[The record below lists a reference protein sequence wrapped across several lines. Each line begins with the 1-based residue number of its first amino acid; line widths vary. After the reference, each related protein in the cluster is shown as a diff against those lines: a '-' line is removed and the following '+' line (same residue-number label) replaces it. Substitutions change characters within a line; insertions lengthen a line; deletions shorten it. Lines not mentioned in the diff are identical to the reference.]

1 MKLKSMAIENFK
13 GCRGA
18 AVNFV
23 DGVTHID
30 GENGSGKTTIA
41 DAWFW
46 VMDDSDYKGHSKPD
60 IRPEGADD
68 GVLTSVELVFTVDGG
83 KDITFKKMQ
92 KQKTSKPDAAGK
104 VKVTTTNTYT
114 VNSVPK
120 SNRDAFAYLEDLGFN
135 KDHFMALSHPD
146 SFLSGMSD
154 KKQRT
159 KMRDI
164 LFSMA
169 DNVTDLDV
177 AKKHK
182 DSMPELLKL
191 LADGYSV
198 EEIRAMQMATKRKIR
213 EEYGKD
219 GEILDARIG
228 GLESAKVDVDKDA
241 VDELKEKND
250 AAIANI
256 DKANEERSE
265 KVEGLRKEI
274 EALKDKAAKLK
285 EEHLFGRMSDMTAFE
300 TKRSELKTELN
311 EERSRLINLNHLIE
325 RSGREANDYAHAA
338 NTASAEYK
346 QVKAL
351 KFDESKA
358 VCPTCKRKYAA
369 SKVETIK
376 KKFESDNAERMK
388 SLTDT
393 FNRNKTLH
401 TKVVAEIEEAKKQV
415 SEVQERIAGLEEKAK
430 QVDVEYLRVRQEIN
444 ADTFSTPEITAEIE
458 KLNHDIDKIRTE
470 ISDSGQFRLQLME
483 SRRDFN
489 AKLASVE
496 NNDRIDEKIAVL
508 QEKRVEYEQVRASS
522 EKIIDQIKELEML
535 KNRQLAESINSHFK
549 LVEWKLFDYQAN
561 GEVITDVCEPMI
573 DGHAFSDACN
583 TGRQLLAKIDI
594 IDGLQHFYGETY
606 PVFLDNAEALTSNT
620 TERINF
626 DGQLILLRAIDSK
639 TLEIH

>member
-18 AVNFV
+18 SVNFV

-68 GVLTSVELVFTVDGG
+68 GVLTSVELVFTVDGT

-169 DNVTDLDV
+169 ENVTDLDV
-177 AKKHK
+177 AKKNK
-182 DSMPELLKL
+182 DSMPELLRL
-191 LADGYSV
+191 LSDEYTV

-228 GLESAKVDVDKDA
+228 GLESAKIDIDRDA
-241 VDELKEKND
+241 VEEMLQKND
-250 AAIANI
+250 QAVANL
-256 DKANEERSE
+256 DKANKE
-265 KVEGLRKEI
+265 KTEKAESLRKEI
-274 EALKDKAAKLK
+274 ESLKEKASKAK
-285 EEHLFGRMSDMTAFE
+285 EEHLFGNMAELNSLN
-300 TKRSELKTELN
+300 TKRAELSSELTEARFHLTAL
-311 EERSRLINLNHLIE
+311 EDQITSAEHEVKNLV
-325 RSGREANDYAHAA
+325 SVANA
-338 NTASAEYK
+338 ASAEYK
-346 QVKAL
+346 TVKAM

-358 VCPTCKRKYAA
+358 VCPTCKRRYAA
-369 SKVETIK
+369 SKVATIK
-376 KKFESDNAERMK
+376 AQFEADNAERMK
-388 SLTDT
+388 NLVDT
-393 FNRNKTLH
+393 FNKTKERH
-401 TKVVAEIEEAKKQV
+401 TQVAAKLGQLKEQEATVKEHIESFNAEISEIAKKI
-415 SEVQERIAGLEEKAK
+415 SEVKEA
-430 QVDVEYLRVRQEIN
+430 IN
-444 ADTFSTPEITAEIE
+444 TDGFCTPEIDTEIE
-458 KLNHDIDKIRTE
+458 SLKKEIEKIRTE
-470 ISDSGQFRLQLME
+470 VSNNGQVRQKLME
-483 SRRDFN
+483 SRRDFT
-489 AKLASVE
+489 AQVTKAE
-496 NNDRIDEKIAVL
+496 NNKEIDEKIAVL
-508 QEKRVEYEQVRASS
+508 QAKRIEYEQAKADS

-549 LVEWKLFDYQAN
+549 LVTWKLFDYQAN

-606 PVFLDNAEALTSNT
+606 PVFLDNAEALTSNSR
-620 TERINF
+620 ERINF
-626 DGQLILLRAIDSK
+626 DGQLILLRAVDGK
-639 TLEIH
+639 ALEVH

>member
-18 AVNFV
+18 SVNFV

-60 IRPEGADD
+60 IRPEGSDD

-83 KDITFKKMQ
+83 KDITFKKAQ

-169 DNVTDLDV
+169 ENVTDLDV
-177 AKKHK
+177 AKKNK

-191 LADGYSV
+191 LSDGYTV

-228 GLESAKVDVDKDA
+228 GLESAKVDIDRDA
-241 VDELKEKND
+241 VEELLQKNNQAVANLDKSNKEKTE
-250 AAIANI
+250 
-256 DKANEERSE
+256 KAES
-265 KVEGLRKEI
+265 LRKEI
-274 EALKDKAAKLK
+274 ESLKEKAAKAK
-285 EEHLFGRMSDMTAFE
+285 EEHLFGKMADLTALNN
-300 TKRSELKTELN
+300 KRAELESELSDERFQLTKIEGQIASLEQEARELVVK
-311 EERSRLINLNHLIE
+311 
-325 RSGREANDYAHAA
+325 A
-338 NTASAEYK
+338 NTASAEFK
-346 QVKAL
+346 AVKAM
-351 KFDESKA
+351 KFDDSKA
-358 VCPTCKRKYAA
+358 VCPTCKRRYAA
-369 SKVETIK
+369 SKVEAIK
-376 KKFESDNAERMK
+376 AKFESDNAERLK
-388 SLTDT
+388 ALKDT
-393 FNRNKTLH
+393 FDKCKGRH
-401 TKVVAEIEEAKKQV
+401 TQVASALGQAKEREATIKEHIESLNAEISDTVNKVREAKD
-415 SEVQERIAGLEEKAK
+415 S
-430 QVDVEYLRVRQEIN
+430 IN
-444 ADTFSTPEITAEIE
+444 SDGFCTPEIDTEIE
-458 KLNHDIDKIRTE
+458 AIKKEIEKIRTE
-470 ISDSGQFRLQLME
+470 VSNNGQVRQ
-483 SRRDFN
+483 
-489 AKLASVE
+489 KLAENRREFTAQVAKAE
-496 NNDRIDEKIAVL
+496 NNQEIDEKIAVL
-508 QEKRVEYEQVRASS
+508 QEKRIEYEQAKASS

-535 KNRQLAESINSHFK
+535 KNRQLADSINSHFK

-583 TGRQLLAKIDI
+583 TGRQLLAKLDI
-594 IDGLQHFYGETY
+594 IDGLQRFYGERY

-620 TERINF
+620 TERIEF
-626 DGQLILLRAIDSK
+626 DGQLILLRAVDGK
-639 TLEIH
+639 ALEIH

>member
-1 MKLKSMAIENFK
+1 MRLKSMVIQNFK
-13 GCRGA
+13 GCREA
-18 AVNFV
+18 SVNFV
-23 DGVTHID
+23 EGVTHID

-46 VMDDSDYKGHSKPD
+46 VMNDSDYKGHSKPD

-68 GVLTSVELVFTVDGG
+68 GVLTSVELIFTADG
-83 KDITFKKMQ
+83 KDITFNKTQ

-135 KDHFMALSHPD
+135 KDRFMALSHPD

-169 DNVTDLDV
+169 ENVTDLDV
-177 AKKHK
+177 AKKNK
-182 DSMPELLKL
+182 DSMPELLRL
-191 LADGYSV
+191 LSDGYTV

-228 GLESAKVDVDKDA
+228 GLESAKVDIDRDA
-241 VDELKEKND
+241 VEELLQKND
-250 AAIANI
+250 QAVANL
-256 DKANEERSE
+256 DKANKE
-265 KVEGLRKEI
+265 KTEKAESLRKEI
-274 EALKDKAAKLK
+274 ESLKEKASKAK
-285 EEHLFGRMSDMTAFE
+285 EEHLFGKMAELNSLN
-300 TKRSELKTELN
+300 TKRAELSSELTEARFQLTDLDGKIASS
-311 EERSRLINLNHLIE
+311 E
-325 RSGREANDYAHAA
+325 REAKDLVSKA
-338 NTASAEYK
+338 NSASAEYK
-346 QVKAL
+346 SVKAM

-358 VCPTCKRKYAA
+358 VCPTCKRRYAA
-369 SKVETIK
+369 SKVATIK
-376 KKFESDNAERMK
+376 AQFEAGNAERMK
-388 SLTDT
+388 ALAET
-393 FNRNKTLH
+393 FNVCKERH
-401 TKVVAEIEEAKKQV
+401 TQVVTKLGQLKEQEATVKERIESLNAEISETAKKI
-415 SEVQERIAGLEEKAK
+415 SEVREA
-430 QVDVEYLRVRQEIN
+430 IN
-444 ADTFSTPEITAEIE
+444 SDGFCTPEIDTEIE
-458 KLNHDIDKIRTE
+458 AIKKEIEKIRTE
-470 ISDSGQFRLQLME
+470 VSNNGQVRQ
-483 SRRDFN
+483 
-489 AKLASVE
+489 KLAENRREFTAQVAKAE
-496 NNDRIDEKIAVL
+496 NNQGIDEKIAVL
-508 QEKRVEYEQVRASS
+508 QAKRIEYEQHKADS

-626 DGQLILLRAIDSK
+626 DGQLILLRAVDGK

>member
-1 MKLKSMAIENFK
+1 MRLKSMVIQNFK
-13 GCRGA
+13 GCREA
-18 AVNFV
+18 SIKFTENS
-23 DGVTHID
+23 THID

-68 GVLTSVELVFTVDGG
+68 GVLTSVELVFTADG
-83 KDITFKKMQ
+83 KDITFNKTQ

-169 DNVTDLDV
+169 ENVTDLDV
-177 AKKHK
+177 AKKNK
-182 DSMPELLKL
+182 KTMPELLKL
-191 LADGYSV
+191 LSDGYTV

-228 GLESAKVDVDKDA
+228 GLESAKVDIDRDA
-241 VDELKEKND
+241 VEELLQKNDQAVANLDKSNKEKTE
-250 AAIANI
+250 
-256 DKANEERSE
+256 KAES
-265 KVEGLRKEI
+265 LRKEI
-274 EALKDKAAKLK
+274 ESLKEKAAKAK
-285 EEHLFGRMSDMTAFE
+285 EEHLFGKMAELNSLN
-300 TKRSELKTELN
+300 TKRAELSSELTEARFHLTAL
-311 EERSRLINLNHLIE
+311 EDQITSTEHEAKNLV
-325 RSGREANDYAHAA
+325 SVANA
-338 NTASAEYK
+338 ASAEYK
-346 QVKAL
+346 SVKAM

-358 VCPTCKRKYAA
+358 VCPTCKRRYAA
-369 SKVETIK
+369 SKVATIK
-376 KKFESDNAERMK
+376 AKFEADNAERMK
-388 SLTDT
+388 NLVDT
-393 FNRNKTLH
+393 FNKTKERH
-401 TKVVAEIEEAKKQV
+401 TQVAAKLGQLKEQEATVKERIESLNTEISEIAKKVAEARE
-415 SEVQERIAGLEEKAK
+415 S
-430 QVDVEYLRVRQEIN
+430 IN
-444 ADTFSTPEITAEIE
+444 SDGFCTPEIDTEIE
-458 KLNHDIDKIRTE
+458 SLRKEIEKIRTE
-470 ISDSGQFRLQLME
+470 VSNNGQVRQKLME
-483 SRRDFN
+483 SRRDFTAQV
-489 AKLASVE
+489 AKAE
-496 NNDRIDEKIAVL
+496 NNKEIDEKIAVL
-508 QEKRVEYEQVRASS
+508 QAKRIEYEQAKADS
-522 EKIIDQIKELEML
+522 EKIIDQIKDLEML

-594 IDGLQHFYGETY
+594 IDGLQHFYKESY

-626 DGQLILLRAIDSK
+626 DGQLILLRAVDGK
-639 TLEIH
+639 ALEIH

>member
-13 GCRGA
+13 GCREA
-18 AVNFV
+18 SVNFV

-46 VMDDSDYKGHSKPD
+46 VMNDSDYKGHSKPD

-68 GVLTSVELVFTVDGG
+68 GVLTSVELIFTADG
-83 KDITFKKMQ
+83 KDITFNKTQ

-135 KDHFMALSHPD
+135 KDRFMALSHPD

-169 DNVTDLDV
+169 ENVTDLDV
-177 AKKHK
+177 AKKNK

-191 LADGYSV
+191 LSDGYTV

-228 GLESAKVDVDKDA
+228 GLESAKVDIDKDA
-241 VDELKEKND
+241 VEELLQKND
-250 AAIANI
+250 QAVANL
-256 DKANEERSE
+256 DKANKE
-265 KVEGLRKEI
+265 KTEKAESLRKEI
-274 EALKDKAAKLK
+274 ESLKEKASKAK
-285 EEHLFGRMSDMTAFE
+285 EEHLFGKMADLTALNN
-300 TKRSELKTELN
+300 KRAELSSELTEARFQLTDLDGKIASS
-311 EERSRLINLNHLIE
+311 E
-325 RSGREANDYAHAA
+325 REAKDLVSKA
-338 NTASAEYK
+338 NSASAEYK
-346 QVKAL
+346 SVKAM

-358 VCPTCKRKYAA
+358 VCPTCKRRYAA
-369 SKVETIK
+369 SKVATIK
-376 KKFESDNAERMK
+376 AQFEAGNAERMK
-388 SLTDT
+388 ALAET
-393 FNRNKTLH
+393 FNECKERH
-401 TKVVAEIEEAKKQV
+401 TQVVTKLGQLKEQEATVKERIESLNAEISEIAKKLT
-415 SEVQERIAGLEEKAK
+415 EVREA
-430 QVDVEYLRVRQEIN
+430 IN
-444 ADTFSTPEITAEIE
+444 SDGFCTPEIDTEIE
-458 KLNHDIDKIRTE
+458 AIKKEIEKIRTE
-470 ISDSGQFRLQLME
+470 VSNNGQVRQ
-483 SRRDFN
+483 
-489 AKLASVE
+489 KLAENRREFTAQVAKAE
-496 NNDRIDEKIAVL
+496 NNKAIDEKIAVL
-508 QEKRVEYEQVRASS
+508 QAKRIEYEQHKASS

-594 IDGLQHFYGETY
+594 IDGLQHFYKESY

-626 DGQLILLRAIDSK
+626 DGQLILLRAVDGK
-639 TLEIH
+639 ALEIH

>member
-1 MKLKSMAIENFK
+1 MKLKSMTIENFK

-68 GVLTSVELVFTVDGG
+68 GVLTSVELIFTADG
-83 KDITFKKMQ
+83 KDITFNKTQ

-120 SNRDAFAYLEDLGFN
+120 SNRDAFAYIEDLGFN
-135 KDHFMALSHPD
+135 KDHFMGLSHPD

-169 DNVTDLDV
+169 ENVTDLDV
-177 AKKHK
+177 AKKNK
-182 DSMPELLKL
+182 KTMPELFGL
-191 LADGYSV
+191 LSEGYTV

-228 GLESAKVDVDKDA
+228 GLESAKVDIDRDA
-241 VDELKEKND
+241 VEELLQKND
-250 AAIANI
+250 QAVANL
-256 DKANEERSE
+256 DKANKE
-265 KVEGLRKEI
+265 KTEKAESLRKEI
-274 EALKDKAAKLK
+274 ESLKEKAAKAK
-285 EEHLFGRMSDMTAFE
+285 EEHLFGKMAE
-300 TKRSELKTELN
+300 LNALNTKRAELSSELTEARFQLTDLDGKIASS
-311 EERSRLINLNHLIE
+311 E
-325 RSGREANDYAHAA
+325 REAKDLAGKA
-338 NTASAEYK
+338 NSASAEYK
-346 QVKAL
+346 TVKAM

-358 VCPTCKRKYAA
+358 VCPTCKRRYAA
-369 SKVETIK
+369 SKVATIK
-376 KKFESDNAERMK
+376 AQFEAGNAERMK
-388 SLTDT
+388 ALAET
-393 FNRNKTLH
+393 FNKCKERH
-401 TKVVAEIEEAKKQV
+401 TQVVTKLGQLKEQEATVKERIESLNAEISEIAKKVAEAREA
-415 SEVQERIAGLEEKAK
+415 
-430 QVDVEYLRVRQEIN
+430 IN
-444 ADTFSTPEITAEIE
+444 TDGFCTPEIDTEIE
-458 KLNHDIDKIRTE
+458 AIKKEIEKIRTE
-470 ISDSGQFRLQLME
+470 VSNNGQVRQ
-483 SRRDFN
+483 
-489 AKLASVE
+489 KLAENRREFTAQVAKAE
-496 NNDRIDEKIAVL
+496 NNEKIDEKIAVL
-508 QEKRVEYEQVRASS
+508 QAKRIEYEQHKANS

-620 TERINF
+620 TERIEF
-626 DGQLILLRAIDSK
+626 DGQLILLRAVDGK
-639 TLEIH
+639 ALEIH

>member
-1 MKLKSMAIENFK
+1 MKLKSMVIQNFK
-13 GCRGA
+13 GCREA
-18 AVNFV
+18 SIKFTENT
-23 DGVTHID
+23 THID

-46 VMDDSDYKGHSKPD
+46 VMNDSDYKGHSKLD

-68 GVLTSVELVFTVDGG
+68 GVLTSVELVFTADG
-83 KDITFKKMQ
+83 KDITFNKTQ

-120 SNRDAFAYLEDLGFN
+120 SNRDAFAYIEDLGFN
-135 KDHFMALSHPD
+135 KDHFMGLSHPD

-169 DNVTDLDV
+169 ENVTDLDV
-177 AKKHK
+177 AKKNK
-182 DSMPELLKL
+182 KTMPELFGL
-191 LADGYSV
+191 LSEGYTV

-228 GLESAKVDVDKDA
+228 GLESAKVDIDRDA
-241 VDELKEKND
+241 VEELLQKND
-250 AAIANI
+250 QAVANL
-256 DKANEERSE
+256 DKANKE
-265 KVEGLRKEI
+265 KTEKAESLRKEI
-274 EALKDKAAKLK
+274 ESLKEKAAKAK
-285 EEHLFGRMSDMTAFE
+285 EEHLFGKMAELNSLN
-300 TKRSELKTELN
+300 TKRAELSSELTEARFHLTAL
-311 EERSRLINLNHLIE
+311 EDQITSSERELKSLAT
-325 RSGREANDYAHAA
+325 EANA
-338 NTASAEYK
+338 ASAEYK
-346 QVKAL
+346 TVKAM

-358 VCPTCKRKYAA
+358 VCPTCKRRYAA
-369 SKVETIK
+369 SKVATIK
-376 KKFESDNAERMK
+376 AQFEAGNAERMK
-388 SLTDT
+388 SLADT
-393 FNRNKTLH
+393 FNKCKERH
-401 TKVVAEIEEAKKQV
+401 TQVASKLGQLKEQEATVKGYIENFNAEISETAKKAA
-415 SEVQERIAGLEEKAK
+415 EVKEAIKK
-430 QVDVEYLRVRQEIN
+430 
-444 ADTFSTPEITAEIE
+444 EIE
-458 KLNHDIDKIRTE
+458 KIRTE
-470 ISDSGQFRLQLME
+470 VSDNGQVRQKLME
-483 SRRDFN
+483 SRRDFTAQV
-489 AKLASVE
+489 AKAE
-496 NNDRIDEKIAVL
+496 NNREIDEKIAVL
-508 QEKRVEYEQVRASS
+508 QEKRVEYEQHKASS

-594 IDGLQHFYGETY
+594 IDGLQHFYKESY

-626 DGQLILLRAIDSK
+626 DGQLILLRAVDGK
-639 TLEIH
+639 ALEIH